1 MHWKRWITALIVI
14 PPLLLLI
21 LKSSAIVFA
30 IAVMAAATLGLREYF
45 CIVFA
50 DHDKAMLPLFQAAG
64 YGCGALVVLSIQY
77 RNFDA
82 LMLVVALNLMTVAVL
97 SILRFRFRQDAPLV
111 VIKQIFGIVYLPVFL
126 SFLIL
131 LRNSADGPMWVVFII
146 WVVAWGDTG
155 ALYVGSLW
163 GRHKLSPAVSPKKT
177 IEGALAGLAANMLF
191 AWLFKMLFFNA
202 MPGWACILIALA
214 AGSAG
219 QVGDLFE
226 SEFKRA
232 AGVKDSGT
240 ILPGHGGILD
250 RIDALL
256 FAAPIAYL
264 LKVLLLS

>member
-45 CIVFA
+45 CIVYA

-155 ALYVGSLW
+155 AL
-163 GRHKLSPAVSPKKT
+163 
-177 IEGALAGLAANMLF
+177 
-191 AWLFKMLFFNA
+191 
-202 MPGWACILIALA
+202 
-214 AGSAG
+214 
-219 QVGDLFE
+219 
-226 SEFKRA
+226 
-232 AGVKDSGT
+232 
-240 ILPGHGGILD
+240 
-250 RIDALL
+250 
-256 FAAPIAYL
+256 
-264 LKVLLLS
+264 

>member
-21 LKSSAIVFA
+21 FKSSAIVFA
-30 IAVMAAATLGLREYF
+30 IAIIAVATLGLWEYF
-45 CIVFA
+45 RIVYA
-50 DHDKAMLPLFQAAG
+50 AHDKAMLPLFRAAG

-82 LMLVVALNLMTVAVL
+82 LMLVLALNLMAVAFL
-97 SILRFRFRQDAPLV
+97 SILRFRSQQDAPLV
-111 VIKQIFGIVYLPVFL
+111 VIKQIFGIVYIPVFL
-126 SFLIL
+126 SFLVL
-131 LRNSADGPMWVVFII
+131 LRNSNDGPMWVVFIL

-155 ALYVGSLW
+155 ALYVGSIW

-177 IEGALAGLAANMLF
+177 IEGALAGLAANMFF

-202 MPGWACILIALA
+202 MPGWTCILVALA
-214 AGSAG
+214 SGSVG
-219 QVGDLFE
+219 QAGDLFE

-232 AGVKDSGT
+232 ADVKDSGT

>member
-1 MHWKRWITALIVI
+1 MYWKRWITALIII

-21 LKSSAIVFA
+21 LKSSAVVYTIA
-30 IAVMAAATLGLREYF
+30 IMAAATLGLREYYY
-45 CIVFA
+45 IVFA

-64 YGCGALVVLSIQY
+64 YGCGASVVLSIQY

-82 LMLVVALNLMTVAVL
+82 LMLVVALDLMTVAVL
-97 SILRFRFRQDAPLV
+97 SIFRFRSQQDAPLV
-111 VIKQIFGIVYLPVFL
+111 VIKQIFGIIYIPVFL
-126 SFLIL
+126 SFLVL
-131 LRNSADGPMWVVFII
+131 LRNSADGPIWVVFVI

-163 GRHKLSPAVSPKKT
+163 GRHKLSSAVSPKKT
-177 IEGALAGLAANMLF
+177 IEGALGGLAANMLF

-202 MPGWACILIALA
+202 MPGWACILVALA
-214 AGSAG
+214 VGVVG
-219 QVGDLFE
+219 QAGDLFE